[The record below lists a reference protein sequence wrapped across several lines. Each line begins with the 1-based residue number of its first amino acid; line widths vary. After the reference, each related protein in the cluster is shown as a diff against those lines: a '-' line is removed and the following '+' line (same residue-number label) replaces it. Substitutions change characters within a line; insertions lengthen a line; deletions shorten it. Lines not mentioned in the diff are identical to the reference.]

1 MVSFALYDTPT
12 GPSYTSNLWVDCDD
26 DPILWTDYSFQYLDS
41 ENDEL
46 PLFPHHLHLPDR
58 LAGVPQPRLRG
69 IRERISSTG
78 DATRGI
84 GLYGVADD
92 MRKTGRQLIIHSGLG
107 MLETSEEVESESRRT
122 TLFPGTLVYVSI
134 PS

>member
-1 MVSFALYDTPT
+1 
-12 GPSYTSNLWVDCDD
+12 
-26 DPILWTDYSFQYLDS
+26 
-41 ENDEL
+41 
-46 PLFPHHLHLPDR
+46 
-58 LAGVPQPRLRG
+58 
-69 IRERISSTG
+69 
-78 DATRGI
+78 
-84 GLYGVADD
+84 